1 MPMSP
6 RPSQDSA
13 VKAYLKEIGSSPL
26 LSREEELELARCIQA
41 ARELSLDVENLSA
54 GDQAKLKAADAARVR
69 FTHANLRLVV
79 SIAKRYQQFGLPL
92 LDLIQEGNLGLMRA
106 VEKFDPEKGFR
117 FSTYATHWIR
127 QAISGAISDSS
138 RTIRVPAYVREQFQE
153 MNRVRRDLEQL
164 VAREPTKE
172 EIAGRLGVTV
182 DRVEELLLLSQDT
195 VSLESPVSQGSE
207 TSLGETYI
215 SETDSEVGSALHR
228 EDLTAALERAMT
240 NLKDQEREI
249 LRFRFGISDQR
260 IHSIEEA
267 SARFGV
273 PKERV
278 RQIEARA
285 ITRLRR
291 EDVLE
296 ELREI
301 AEE

>member
-1 MPMSP
+1 MPSSS
-6 RPSQDSA
+6 RPLQDSA
-13 VKAYLKEIGSSPL
+13 VKAYLKEIGSTPL
-26 LSREEELELARCIQA
+26 LGRDEEIELARRIQA
-41 ARELSLDVENLSA
+41 ASGLSLEAANLSSS
-54 GDQAKLKAADAARVR
+54 DREILKAANAARVK

-79 SIAKRYQQFGLPL
+79 SIAKKYQQLGLPL

-138 RTIRVPAYVREQFQE
+138 RTIRVPVHVQEQVQE
-153 MNRVRRDLEQL
+153 MNRVRRELEQL
-164 VAREPTKE
+164 LAREPAQE

-182 DRVEELLLLSQDT
+182 ERVEELLLLAQDT
-195 VSLESPVSQGSE
+195 LSLESPVSQGSE

-215 SETDSEVGSALHR
+215 SEIDSELGSALHR
-228 EDLTAALERAMT
+228 EDLAAALERAMT

-273 PKERV
+273 PKERL

-291 EDVLE
+291 QDVLE